1 MNENLK
7 IYSTLN
13 ILCVED
19 DTNVMDIY
27 KSMFSMLFKNVYA
40 AYDGAEG
47 FEVFQKEQIDII
59 LTDYSMPV
67 MTGLQMTQKI
77 REIDSSIP
85 IILLTAL
92 ENLEM
97 LRNAI
102 DLRITSFIKKPI
114 SSKSIFSTLE
124 FVAKS
129 VLADRLLMQ
138 TQKEKLL
145 YSNYQEKLTYQKEN
159 IIIKNDLQ
167 KSKTFLD
174 FTCEVLYKP
183 KDILSGDS
191 YLIRKIS
198 ENEYFMFL
206 VDGMGKGISAAVTA
220 MLCSAYV
227 NNKIDEAIKNKNFS
241 LPEIIEKLLEFIAPN
256 LLEEE
261 VVCATFL
268 YFNGIEHTLEYAMF
282 SMPPI
287 LCIMNDSD
295 DVVKIK
301 SNNSPLA
308 SYTKNINTTTLNNEK
323 IIKMLVSS
331 DGLNENFIQNSE
343 EYYGTYL
350 MQDFKDAKNL
360 EDLEAKRT
368 QKIFLQ
374 EDDITYMFMQRQKSS
389 DI

>member
-7 IYSTLN
+7 IYNTLN

-19 DTNVMDIY
+19 DVNVMDIY
-27 KSMFSMLFKNVYA
+27 ETMFSMLFKNVYT
-40 AYDGAEG
+40 AYNGAEG
-47 FEVFQKEQIDII
+47 LELFQKEQIDIV

-77 REIDSSIP
+77 RETDSNIP

-114 SSKSIFSTLE
+114 SSQSIFSTLE

-138 TQKEKLL
+138 AQKEELC
-145 YSNYQEKLTYQKEN
+145 YSHYQENLTYQKEN
-159 IIIKNDLQ
+159 IICKNDLQ
-167 KSKTFLD
+167 ENKKFLD
-174 FTCEVLYKP
+174 FTCEVFYKP

-191 YLIRKIS
+191 YLIKKIS
-198 ENEYFMFL
+198 DDEYFMFL

-220 MLCSAYV
+220 MLCSAAV
-227 NNKIDEAIKNKNFS
+227 NNIINKAVKNGDFS
-241 LPEIIEKLLEFIAPN
+241 LTKTIEELLEFISPN

-268 YFNGIEHTLEYAMF
+268 YFSAYNKLEYALF
-282 SMPPI
+282 SMPPV
-287 LCIMNDSD
+287 LYVVDGSD

-301 SNNSPLA
+301 SNNPPLA
-308 SYTKNINTTTLNNEK
+308 SYTGTVSTTLLNTEK
-323 IIKMLVSS
+323 ISKFLVFS
-331 DGLNENFIQNSE
+331 DGLNENSLKDTQDF
-343 EYYGTYL
+343 YGKYL
-350 MQDFKDAKNL
+350 GQDFKEAKDIN
-360 EDLEAKRT
+360 ELEAKRET
-368 QKIFLQ
+368 KVFDQD
-374 EDDITYMFMQRQKSS
+374 DDITYMFIQRQQLS